1 MISKKTGEIWVS
13 AILFI
18 SLGVI
23 VISLILTA
31 TIPLVNRISD
41 KNTIVRT
48 KEILLKIDDTIKT
61 VANEGP
67 GSQRQLDPLI
77 MDKGELYIQNGT
89 YLIAW
94 TLDTES
100 AVMEKDV
107 EITEGNIHQILNS
120 TFVEEVNEMK
130 LWTTSDRFNVTLNSK
145 FTSPFKGEYLVVVR
159 HTGQF
164 YNDNPLIE
172 IKVS

>member
-1 MISKKTGEIWVS
+1 MMQQKKGEIWVS

-23 VISLILTA
+23 VISLILAA

-41 KNTIVRT
+41 KNTMVRT
-48 KEILLKIDDTIKT
+48 KEILLKIDDTIRT

-67 GSQRQLDPLI
+67 GSQRQLDPLVI
-77 MDKGELYIQNGT
+77 DKGELEIQNGT

-94 TLDTES
+94 TLETG
-100 AVMEKDV
+100 ALLMEKDV
-107 EITEGNIHQILNS
+107 EITEGNIHQLLNS
-120 TFVEEVNEMK
+120 TFVEEVNKMK
-130 LWTTSDRFNVTLNSK
+130 LWTTSDRFNITLNSK
-145 FTSPFKGEYLVVVR
+145 FSNPFKGEYLVVVR

-172 IKVS
+172 IKVT